1 MVTPTTRIDASHRI
15 EGSLHAGEPVSLHG
29 HLVGEVISDDVFVVE
44 VSAIV
49 EGDVQAMEV
58 VVLGT
63 VVGVIE
69 ATESVTIGAT
79 GQVAGD
85 IRTRSFELVAGGRVR
100 GQVDSTANVTHAQV
114 GRNQAASWTQSS
126 RRGAGASRGR
136 TASAPAPQ
144 RAAEPAK
151 VPKPKRAAKKKSKSK
166 TPAKRARVARTQ
178 EVELAHEVV
187 ELDNVRE
194 PSKS

>member
-1 MVTPTTRIDASHRI
+1 MLTPTTRIDASHRI

-29 HLVGEVISDDVFVVE
+29 HLVGEVVSDDVFVVE
-44 VSAIV
+44 VSAVV

-85 IRTRSFELVAGGRVR
+85 IKTRSFELVAGGRVR
-100 GQVDSTANVTHAQV
+100 GQVDSTANVANAQV
-114 GRNQAASWTQSS
+114 GRSRSASWTQSS
-126 RRGAGASRGR
+126 RRSAGSSRGR
-136 TASAPAPQ
+136 AGSAPAPQ
-144 RAAEPAK
+144 RAAEPVKAS
-151 VPKPKRAAKKKSKSK
+151 KPKRTTKKKPKSK
-166 TPAKRARVARTQ
+166 TASKRARVARSE
-178 EVELAHEVV
+178 EVELSHEVV
-187 ELDNVRE
+187 ELDNVQE

>member
-29 HLVGEVISDDVFVVE
+29 HLVGEVVSDDVFVVE
-44 VSAIV
+44 VSAVV

-85 IRTRSFELVAGGRVR
+85 IKTRSFELVAGGRVR
-100 GQVDSTANVTHAQV
+100 GQVDSTANVANAQV
-114 GRNQAASWTQSS
+114 GRSRSASWTQSS
-126 RRGAGASRGR
+126 RRAAGTTRGR
-136 TASAPAPQ
+136 TGSTPAPQ

-151 VPKPKRAAKKKSKSK
+151 ASKPKRATKKKSKSK
-166 TPAKRARVARTQ
+166 TASKRARVARSE
-178 EVELAHEVV
+178 EVELSHEVV
-187 ELDNVRE
+187 ELDNVQE